1 MDQSQFEE
9 WYALDC
15 AAAASN
21 STFSINATTGV
32 SDTNTTA
39 LGTTPH
45 PSTMFDN
52 VNLLSIIV
60 ALVTGLAMLALIAL
74 SVLFARYRKRNKVVV
89 ALTKQ
94 AKDAKKEA
102 DKHELD
108 KFAAEKATQKAER
121 EKAALQDK
129 LYAAQKLVKQVMAE
143 GGKLLDS
150 YHLDYSDINWG
161 KVEEGRCKLGEGS
174 QVCVSAC
181 LWPACTFLHS
191 VPFLTQV
198 RDRVQGHASR

>member
-1 MDQSQFEE
+1 MCECLDQPQFEE

-15 AAAASN
+15 AAAAGSN

-32 SDTNTTA
+32 SDINTTA

-52 VNLLSIIV
+52 VKPLSILV

-74 SVLFARYRKRNKVVV
+74 SVLFARYRKRNQVVDMLSHGMEAAQQSFARV
-89 ALTKQ
+89 QRENKQ
-94 AKDAKKEA
+94 I
-102 DKHELD
+102 
-108 KFAAEKATQKAER
+108 ER

-143 GGKLLDS
+143 GGKLLDT
-150 YHLDYSDINWG
+150 YHLNYSDINFG
-161 KVEEGRCKLGEGS
+161 KGGIEGRCKLGEGS
-174 QVCVSAC
+174 
-181 LWPACTFLHS
+181 
-191 VPFLTQV
+191 
-198 RDRVQGHASR
+198 